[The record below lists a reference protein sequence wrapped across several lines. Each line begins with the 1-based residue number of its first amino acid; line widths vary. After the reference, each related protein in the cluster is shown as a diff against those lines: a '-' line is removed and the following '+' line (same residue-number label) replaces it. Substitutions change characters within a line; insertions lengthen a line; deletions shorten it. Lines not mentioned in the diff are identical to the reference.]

1 MNWPIIL
8 QDPIMHKYTQTR
20 FTLPLWLLLSA
31 FLSACSTIE
40 TDPTAGWT
48 AKDFYDEARSSL
60 DAGEFQTAISN
71 LETLEARF
79 PFDPYAKQAQLD
91 VAYAYY
97 KFEEPE
103 SALSAIERFMRLHP
117 RDPHIDY
124 AYYLKGLVNFN
135 RGVGFL
141 DDWFPRDVARHDA
154 TIMQQSYNDFSS
166 LVRLYPDSHYAGDA
180 HQRMVFLRNKMAQKE
195 IEIAEFYIERET
207 WLSAINRA
215 KNVIE
220 RYQDSIWSHR
230 ALEIMAEGYKQLGL
244 KDLAADAQRVLSM
257 NKRGT
262 DIDTPIPAEELGAP
276 PAVASN
282 RAG

>member
-1 MNWPIIL
+1 MYK
-8 QDPIMHKYTQTR
+8 D
-20 FTLPLWLLLSA
+20 TLNRLMFPLTLLLSV
-31 FLSACSTIE
+31 LLTACSTMDV
-40 TDPTAGWT
+40 DPTAEWT
-48 AKDFYDEARSSL
+48 AKEFYDEARSSL
-60 DAGEFQTAISN
+60 DAGEFQTAITN

-103 SALSAIERFMRLHP
+103 SAISAVDRFMRLHP

-135 RGVGFL
+135 RGIGFL
-141 DDWFPRDVARHDA
+141 DDWFPRDQAHHDA
-154 TIMQQSYNDFSS
+154 SVMQQAYNDFSS

-215 KNVIE
+215 KTVIE

-230 ALEIMAEGYKQLGL
+230 ALEIMVEGYKNLGL
-244 KDLAADAQRVLSM
+244 KDLASDAERVLSM
-257 NKRGT
+257 NKPGL
-262 DIDTPIPAEELGAP
+262 DIESPLPNEELGEP

-282 RAG
+282 RNQS

>member
-1 MNWPIIL
+1 MYKDTL
-8 QDPIMHKYTQTR
+8 TR
-20 FTLPLWLLLSA
+20 FLFPLSLVLSVLLT
-31 FLSACSTIE
+31 ACSTLDV
-40 TDPTAGWT
+40 DPTAEWT

-103 SALSAIERFMRLHP
+103 SAISAVDRFMRLHP
-117 RDPHIDY
+117 RDPHVDY

-135 RGVGFL
+135 RGIGFL
-141 DDWFPRDVARHDA
+141 DSWFPRDHSRHDA
-154 TIMQQSYNDFSS
+154 SVMQQSYNDFSS
-166 LVRLYPDSHYAGDA
+166 LVRLYPDSNYAGDA

-195 IEIAEFYIERET
+195 IDIAEFYIERES

-215 KNVIE
+215 KAVIE

-230 ALEIMAEGYKQLGL
+230 ALEIMVESYKNLGL
-244 KDLAADAQRVLSM
+244 DDLAADAKRVLSM
-257 NKRGT
+257 N
-262 DIDTPIPAEELGAP
+262 TPAPGQQPYLAKEELGEP
-276 PAVASN
+276 PTIARKQLSQN
-282 RAG
+282 

>member
-1 MNWPIIL
+1 
-8 QDPIMHKYTQTR
+8 MHKHNPSHFTR
-20 FTLPLWLLLSA
+20 PLLFLTSIVLTV
-31 FLSACSTIE
+31 FLSACSTMSA
-40 TDPTAGWT
+40 DPTAEWT

-60 DAGEFQTAISN
+60 DAGEFQTAIKN

-103 SALSAIERFMRLHP
+103 SAISAVNRFMRLHP

-135 RGVGFL
+135 RGSGFL
-141 DDWFPRDVARHDA
+141 DDWFPRDHARHDA
-154 TIMQQSYNDFSS
+154 SVMQQSYNDFST
-166 LVRLYPDSHYAGDA
+166 LVRLHPDSHYAGDA

-207 WLSAINRA
+207 WLSAVNRA
-215 KNVIE
+215 KIVIE

-230 ALEIMAEGYKQLGL
+230 ALEIMVEGYKNLGL
-244 KDLAADAQRVLSM
+244 NDLATDAQRILSL
-257 NKRGT
+257 NEPGRNIQTPAPDENRG
-262 DIDTPIPAEELGAP
+262 EP
-276 PAVASN
+276 PAMARNLNPAQSKL
-282 RAG
+282 

>member
-1 MNWPIIL
+1 
-8 QDPIMHKYTQTR
+8 MHKHSLSHFTR
-20 FTLPLWLLLSA
+20 SLFLFTAMAISVLT
-31 FLSACSTIE
+31 SACSTMDV
-40 TDPTAGWT
+40 DPTAEWT

-60 DAGEFQTAISN
+60 DAGEFQTAIKN

-103 SALSAIERFMRLHP
+103 SAISAVDRFMRLHP
-117 RDPHIDY
+117 RDSHIDY

-135 RGVGFL
+135 RGTGFM
-141 DDWFPRDVARHDA
+141 DDWFPRDHARHDA
-154 TIMQQSYNDFSS
+154 SVMQHAYNDFST
-166 LVRLYPDSHYAGDA
+166 LIRLYPDSHYAGDA
-180 HQRMVFLRNKMAQKE
+180 HQRMIFLLNKMAQKE

-215 KNVIE
+215 KTVIE

-230 ALEIMAEGYKQLGL
+230 ALEIMVEAYKNLGL
-244 KDLAADAQRVLSM
+244 DDLAADAQRVLSL
-257 NKRGT
+257 NDSDYEK
-262 DIDTPIPAEELGAP
+262 PAALAETELGEP
-276 PAVASN
+276 PAIARN
-282 RAG
+282 LN

>member
-1 MNWPIIL
+1 M
-8 QDPIMHKYTQTR
+8 
-20 FTLPLWLLLSA
+20 SA
-31 FLSACSTIE
+31 
-40 TDPTAGWT
+40 DPTAEWS

-60 DAGEFQTAISN
+60 DAGEFQTAINN
-71 LETLEARF
+71 LEMLEARF

-103 SALSAIERFMRLHP
+103 SAISAANRFMRLHP

-135 RGVGFL
+135 RGTGFL
-141 DDWFPRDVARHDA
+141 DNWFPRDHARHDA
-154 TIMQQSYNDFSS
+154 SVMQQAYNDFST

-180 HQRMVFLRNKMAQKE
+180 HQRMVFLINKMAQKE

-220 RYQDSIWSHR
+220 RYQSSVWSQR
-230 ALEIMAEGYKQLGL
+230 ALEIMAEGYKNLGIP
-244 KDLAADAQRVLSM
+244 DLAADASRVLSL
-257 NKRGT
+257 NQRGT
-262 DIDTPIPAEELGAP
+262 SIQTASPDESLIEP
-276 PAVASN
+276 PALARN
-282 RAG
+282 LN

>member
-1 MNWPIIL
+1 
-8 QDPIMHKYTQTR
+8 MHKQPPR
-20 FTLPLWLLLSA
+20 QSARPLLFFISFALA
-31 FLSACSTIE
+31 FFLSGCSTMSA
-40 TDPTAGWT
+40 DPTAEWS

-60 DAGEFQTAISN
+60 DAGEFQTAINN
-71 LETLEARF
+71 LEMLEARF

-103 SALSAIERFMRLHP
+103 SAISAANRFMRLHP

-135 RGVGFL
+135 RGTGFL
-141 DDWFPRDVARHDA
+141 DNWFPRDHARHDA
-154 TIMQQSYNDFSS
+154 SVMQQAYNDFST

-180 HQRMVFLRNKMAQKE
+180 HQRMVFLINKMAQKE

-220 RYQDSIWSHR
+220 RYQSSIWSQR
-230 ALEIMAEGYKQLGL
+230 ALEIMAEGYKNLGIH
-244 KDLAADAQRVLSM
+244 DLAADASRVLSL
-257 NKRGT
+257 NQRGT
-262 DIDTPIPAEELGAP
+262 SIQTASPDESLVEP
-276 PAVASN
+276 PALARN
-282 RAG
+282 LN

>member
-1 MNWPIIL
+1 MY
-8 QDPIMHKYTQTR
+8 KYTQTR
-20 FTLPLWLLLSA
+20 FTLLLCLLLSA
-31 FLSACSTIE
+31 FLTACSTME
-40 TDPTAGWT
+40 VDPTAEWT

-60 DAGEFQTAISN
+60 DASEFQTAIKN

-103 SALSAIERFMRLHP
+103 SAISAVNRFMRLHP
-117 RDPHIDY
+117 RDSHIDY

-135 RGVGFL
+135 RGSGFM
-141 DDWFPRDVARHDA
+141 DDWFPRDHARHDA
-154 TIMQQSYNDFSS
+154 SVMQQAYNDFST

-180 HQRMVFLRNKMAQKE
+180 HQRMIFLLNKMAQKE

-215 KNVIE
+215 KAVIE
-220 RYQDSIWSHR
+220 HYQDSMWSHR
-230 ALEIMAEGYKQLGL
+230 ALEIMVEGYKNLGL
-244 KDLAADAQRVLSM
+244 DNLAADAQRVLSM
-257 NKRGT
+257 NGPDHKRH
-262 DIDTPIPAEELGAP
+262 TPSPDEKLGEP
-276 PAVASN
+276 PAIARILN
-282 RAG
+282 